1 MVHVTKRDSDNPAR
15 IYTSPTA
22 HFFSS
27 TTTGWLWSNAL
38 RTAYGVRPTVTHSE
52 QPVDARPC
60 QHAGCSNVCAAGTH
74 DASTAA
80 HTAAGADIPAPTAD
94 LRSAD
99 ENNDSSPAHP
109 SSDAAKDMQSIASPE
124 HHVAPPATLQNN
136 HVGSQENTEAAHPNM
151 DSRPRSLSPPPVVLR
166 GCSAVHGRPPSLP
179 RERQNRWHYTESQ
192 THPAAPDRRQQPA
205 PSFHLPDQVRK
216 IASSIQPTTSP
227 PAHPGLDRAPAAR
240 PTARP
245 TARLQHAQNPQL
257 GRDSAGSGQNFF
269 GPSIRPPRTSDT
281 SRGSNTA
288 ASSHERQPQL
298 QAPRSD
304 KELATLQQDFLPF

>member
-1 MVHVTKRDSDNPAR
+1 MVQRTSYSLWHPAHSH
-15 IYTSPTA
+15 T
-22 HFFSS
+22 
-27 TTTGWLWSNAL
+27 L
-38 RTAYGVRPTVTHSE
+38 RTASGCQALPARRLQQCLRRRDTRCINRRSHSRRRRYSRAHSRSQERRRKQRQQSSPSE
-52 QPVDARPC
+52 QRRSKR
-60 QHAGCSNVCAAGTH
+60 HAKHRKSRTPRRSSR
-74 DASTAA
+74 DSTKQSRRQSRK
-80 HTAAGADIPAPTAD
+80 H
-94 LRSAD
+94 R
-99 ENNDSSPAHP
+99 SSPSKHRA
-109 SSDAAKDMQSIASPE
+109 
-124 HHVAPPATLQNN
+124 LR
-136 HVGSQENTEAAHPNM
+136 M